1 MHPPAYG
8 LRCPNAFVARE
19 SISLGEI
26 QRRTVMKK
34 IKKTNPRVVR
44 LIDDLKAASRDGGT
58 RIWRDVA
65 RRLEKPTRN
74 YATVNVSKIN
84 RHTGTNGLVL
94 VVGKVLGAGEMNHNV
109 TVAALSFSDQARSK
123 IKSAGGECLRIEEL
137 MARDPVCSGVIILR

>member
-1 MHPPAYG
+1 
-8 LRCPNAFVARE
+8 
-19 SISLGEI
+19 
-26 QRRTVMKK
+26 MKK

-44 LIDDLKAASRDGGT
+44 LIDDLKAASRDGGA

-74 YATVNVSKIN
+74 YAAVNVSKIN

-137 MARDPVCSGVIILR
+137 MARDPACSGVIILR